1 MSGKGSKARPK
12 SVHADEFAQNWDR
25 IFNKTAVDDAADT
38 MSRYE
43 ADRLPEGVSHEED
56 PINED
61 PEIMDYPGPP
71 FFRHPETGM
80 LAIEFEDLFGKT
92 NFELAGQFMRAF
104 GQEVL
109 TKPTLPEPELA
120 KLRLELIREEVE
132 ELNVGIEGMDIVEI
146 ADALTDILY
155 VVYGAGHAFGIDLD
169 TCYTEVHRSNMSK
182 LGEDGKPIY
191 RDDGKVMK
199 GPDYFSPNLKDILDN
214 Q

>member
-1 MSGKGSKARPK
+1 MGKGSKARPK
-12 SVHADEFAQNWDR
+12 SVEAEQFASNWDK
-25 IFNKTAVDDAADT
+25 IFNKTAVDDAADV
-38 MSRYE
+38 MS
-43 ADRLPEGVSHEED
+43 GTD

-61 PEIMDYPGPP
+61 PEPP
-71 FFRHPETGM
+71 FFRDEETGM
-80 LAIEFEDLFGKT
+80 LAVELDDLIGST
-92 NFELAGQFMRAF
+92 NFELAGDFMNAF

-109 TKPTLPEPELA
+109 TEPTLPSPELA

-169 TCYTEVHRSNMSK
+169 ECYSEVHRSNMSK

-191 RDDGKVMK
+191 REDGKVMK
-199 GPDYFSPNLKDILDN
+199 GPNYFHPNLKDILDGAI
-214 Q
+214 

>member
-12 SVHADEFAQNWDR
+12 SVDAQEFADNWDK

-43 ADRLPEGVSHEED
+43 ADRLPEGVSHDED

-61 PEIMDYPGPP
+61 PKPP
-71 FFRHPETGM
+71 FFRDKETGM
-80 LAIEFEDLFGKT
+80 LSVELDDLLGHT
-92 NFELAGQFMRAF
+92 NFELAGEFMEAF

-109 TKPTLPEPELA
+109 TEPTLPSPELA

-169 TCYTEVHRSNMSK
+169 TCYYEVHRSNMSK

-191 RDDGKVMK
+191 REDGKVMK
-199 GPDYFSPNLKDILDN
+199 GPDYFHPNLKDILDN